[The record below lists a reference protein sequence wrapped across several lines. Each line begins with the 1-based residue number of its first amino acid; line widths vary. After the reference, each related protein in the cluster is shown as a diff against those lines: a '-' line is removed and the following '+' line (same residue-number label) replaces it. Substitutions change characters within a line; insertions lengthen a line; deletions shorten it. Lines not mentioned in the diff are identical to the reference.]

1 MTMTARKKMFRTMCL
16 ASTAALAIL
25 VSPAI
30 AERAIEPPAKPIV
43 YTKVG
48 SWKITHHPENKSCN
62 AADVNLG
69 STTVIIE
76 AGHKTTGAWWMIL
89 MTNPKWTWTWGQDM
103 ELFLDTPSGKSWGV
117 QFQARDSTTLL
128 SEKVSESLIASLT
141 GSADV
146 QIRLGDDKLVYWYH
160 YAEDSP
166 TTQLAEVIQ
175 KLRECRREKIESTP
189 EMKSW
194 AYDDETARN
203 LHEAHTVVLPQLT
216 PVPIKTGVLH
226 QMKGRAV
233 APLRIETP
241 PGQDYLLKLV
251 NVQNKDE
258 MVIYV
263 SRESSYVTKVPF
275 GTYRIHGAVGQTWY
289 GEKHRFGPDTT
300 THFRLV
306 KKDGKS
312 DQFTFNQ
319 AEGKAH
325 GYTIQLVKLETP
337 PIKADE
343 F

>member
-1 MTMTARKKMFRTMCL
+1 MGRP
-16 ASTAALAIL
+16 
-25 VSPAI
+25 VS
-30 AERAIEPPAKPIV
+30 
-43 YTKVG
+43 G
-48 SWKITHHPENKSCN
+48 
-62 AADVNLG
+62 
-69 STTVIIE
+69 
-76 AGHKTTGAWWMIL
+76 TGFDYA
-89 MTNPKWTWTWGQDM
+89 P
-103 ELFLDTPSGKSWGV
+103 
-117 QFQARDSTTLL
+117 
-128 SEKVSESLIASLT
+128 EKVSESLIASLT
-141 GSADV
+141 GSADF

-194 AYDDETARN
+194 AYDDAARN
-203 LHEAHTVVLPQLT
+203 LHEAYTVVRPQLT
-216 PVPIKTGVLH
+216 PVPIKSGVLH

-251 NVQNKDE
+251 NVQNNKDQ

-275 GTYRIHGAVGQTWY
+275 GTYRILGAAGQTWY
-289 GEKHRFGPDTT
+289 GEKDRFGPDTT
-300 THFRLV
+300 AHFRLV

-325 GYTIQLVKLETP
+325 GYAIQLIKLETP